1 MKWLGFTKKNT
12 LFSKVCQHT
21 ICLCIVAEYFPQRYK
36 MMITP
41 EFYPVMICYS
51 HMIFYLSIKSS
62 LILWISLWDLGLD
75 WSTMQSAYIW
85 RFINVALIL
94 SISLTPVAAVW
105 VMELIWCI
113 RVTCLVYMC
122 QNTLCRK
129 DLCTFLINKLS
140 YSLKRLSNHQHC
152 WLESLLI
159 SRNALYVDLNGTIDI
174 PLCTHLRKV
183 CYRLKV

>member
-1 MKWLGFTKKNT
+1 MIGIYKQKYSFFKGVLTY
-12 LFSKVCQHT
+12 H
-21 ICLCIVAEYFPQRYK
+21 ICLCSVPAYLPQRYK
-36 MMITP
+36 NDDQP
-41 EFYPVMICYS
+41 WVLS
-51 HMIFYLSIKSS
+51 HNGLLFTCDILSLKSS

-85 RFINVALIL
+85 RFIHVALIL

-105 VMELIWCI
+105 VMELIWCT
-113 RVTCLVYMC
+113 RVTCLVSMC

-159 SRNALYVDLNGTIDI
+159 SRNACYVDLNGTIDI